1 MTAPKT
7 HPVTG
12 VALER
17 ECPTC
22 GAMKNRWLDFKKGYK
37 DCHGCRS
44 RRHAAK
50 QAERRA
56 RERAR
61 LAALKRP
68 ELQQSSVPLD
78 PEDAMDVGKNSPWIN
93 PIRARALGIT
103 APLRTLAPKPKGA
116 A

>member
-1 MTAPKT
+1 MTAAKT

-22 GAMKNRWLDFKKGYK
+22 GAMKNRWTDFKKGYK

-44 RRHAAK
+44 HRHAAK

-61 LAALKRP
+61 LAALKP
-68 ELQQSSVPLD
+68 STLHTGSVPPN
-78 PEDAMDVGKNSPWIN
+78 PEDAIDVGKDSPWIH

-103 APLRTLAPKPKGA
+103 APLRTLAPKPKGGA
-116 A
+116 